1 MKERTCELCGDTI
14 AKGDQYALKTI
25 TIGKQTCWAI
35 DSRPQ
40 EEIPE
45 SAWEPYRIKVP
56 ICDSCANPSEC
67 GGPTAED
74 LGHAPGEYIIIDR
87 TPPGYGPTN

>member
-1 MKERTCELCGDTI
+1 MKTKRSMGERTCELCGDTI

-56 ICDSCANPSEC
+56 ICDSCANPSE
-67 GGPTAED
+67 
-74 LGHAPGEYIIIDR
+74 
-87 TPPGYGPTN
+87 

>member
-1 MKERTCELCGDTI
+1 MKTKRSMEERTCELCGDTI

-25 TIGKQTCWAI
+25 TIGKQACWAI

-45 SAWEPYRIKVP
+45 SAWLARLRLWLV
-56 ICDSCANPSEC
+56 ICDSCANPSE
-67 GGPTAED
+67 
-74 LGHAPGEYIIIDR
+74 
-87 TPPGYGPTN
+87 